1 MYSNFH
7 STSHT
12 PAGEAARIA
21 AQEAQGHTLAEG
33 QHYVVASSVV
43 DELRSEAAAA
53 LFSLGAWIK
62 PRKLARPNT
71 PVQLPHGSAM
81 QAANGGVGS

>member
-7 STSHT
+7 NTSYT
-12 PAGEAARIA
+12 PAGEAARLA
-21 AQEAQGHTLAEG
+21 AQQAQGHTLAEG

-43 DELRSEAAAA
+43 DQLRIEAATA

-62 PRKLARPNT
+62 PRKLVRPAT
-71 PVQLPHGSAM
+71 PVQLPHGRAVH
-81 QAANGGVGS
+81 AAN